1 MKNTDDE
8 TEEVRRERLII
19 INTGVES
26 QDAATERQRLETQNG
41 RVWDGSQLSEDFEV
55 LGFVAPYIVVRRKSD
70 GLKGSLEFQHSPRF
84 YFNFVLDQS

>member
-19 INTGVES
+19 INAGVES

-41 RVWDGSQLSEDFEV
+41 RVWDGSQLSEGFEV

-70 GLKGSLEFQHSPRF
+70 GLKGSLEFQHNPRF
-84 YFNFVLDQS
+84 YFNFVLD